1 LNENRLGQVYAILA
15 FLFWGAIAPI
25 YFKEVSSVEPLE
37 VLIHRIFWS
46 FIILIP
52 LLFITKQVD
61 IFKIIIKD
69 SRKLKYLALTT
80 FFISLNWLVF
90 IWAVTNEKIM
100 ETALGYY
107 INPLVSVF
115 LGYVF
120 FGERMTRYQNLA
132 IFIAFLAVL
141 YQLISLGSL
150 PIVSLTLALSF
161 AFYGMIRKKINI
173 GSIVGLFVETLILMP
188 FALLGIYY
196 LMVNDKI
203 SFLNSSEYIS
213 IMLALGGLITIIPLL
228 LFNGAATRMKLST
241 LGFFQYIGPT
251 CAFFLAIFVYN
262 EEFNSDKLITFS
274 LIWIALLIFSLD
286 SFNTKS
292 KNKKLEKEKQIQTK
306 K

>member
-1 LNENRLGQVYAILA
+1 LSENRLGQVYAVLA

-25 YFKEVSSVEPLE
+25 YFKQVSSVEPLE

-69 SRKLKYLALTT
+69 VKKLKYLAFST

-90 IWAVTNEKIM
+90 IWAVANERIM
-100 ETALGYY
+100 ETAFGYY

-120 FGERMTRYQNLA
+120 FGERMTRYQNFA
-132 IFIAFLAVL
+132 ILIAFLAVL

-150 PIVSLTLALSF
+150 PLVSLTLALSF
-161 AFYGMIRKKINI
+161 AFYGMIRKKINV
-173 GSIVGLFVETLILMP
+173 GSIVGLFIETLILMP

-196 LMVNDKI
+196 LMINDKI
-203 SFLNSSEYIS
+203 SFLNSSEYIN
-213 IMLALGGLITIIPLL
+213 IMLSLGGIITITPLL

-241 LGFFQYIGPT
+241 LGFFQYLGPT
-251 CAFFLAIFVYN
+251 CAFLLAIFIYK

-274 LIWIALLIFSLD
+274 LIWLALVIFSLD
-286 SFNTKS
+286 SLNTKN
-292 KNKKLEKEKQIQTK
+292 KNKKSKESNS
-306 K
+306 